1 MRCYLNAIQ
10 SGSRFQLQ
18 HFPVSILSNGCGGR
32 LRIPVTN
39 FHAKGIACSLRLNN
53 RSRWHRKQNGLISA
67 PNPPSNSVQ
76 ANSSVT
82 HCTISN
88 EIYRYPTGTNTPPS
102 NSVQAKSSVTHCIL
116 TQYMDKQSLLIL
128 GPSPLS
134 AHISCSQVFSLIKII
149 Q

>member
-1 MRCYLNAIQ
+1 MGCYLNAIQ
-10 SGSRFQLQ
+10 SGSHFQLQ
-18 HFPVSILSNGCGGR
+18 LFPVSILSNGCGGR

-39 FHAKGIACSLRLNN
+39 FHAKGIACSLRFNN
-53 RSRWHRKQNGLISA
+53 RSRWHRKQNGLIST
-67 PNPPSNSVQ
+67 PNPPSNSVKV
-76 ANSSVT
+76 NSSVT
-82 HCTISN
+82 HCSISN
-88 EIYRYPTGTNTPPS
+88 DLISTGTHTLPS